1 MKKITAIIALVFAII
16 MIVSVPV
23 GASSPYQT
31 YTYSVDKTPLYS
43 PDAYTPEGTGT
54 VTSADMGL
62 ETPLKDPTDLVVGK
76 DGYIYIADSGNNRIV
91 CLDRHYKVK
100 FTLDTFVNK
109 WGNPDRLSGPQ
120 GVFVTADTIYVC
132 DTGNQRIVKFNLD
145 GSFKQIIEA
154 PSSELFEEGQTYKP
168 TAIAVDQYGRLFVIA
183 GVNQGLMFLTSEGEF
198 IKFIGARTV
207 SIDVWSAFWR
217 RFQSKEQREEASASY
232 VPTELNNVT
241 ITDDGFIYVTV
252 SPTTDDKS
260 SMLAAIEG
268 KSKSGDYAPVK
279 LLNASGEEIMRRN
292 GFWPPS
298 GEIDVVSDKEK
309 EESEGRAGVAGGISN
324 IIDCAVGPAKTWS
337 IIDDERS
344 KVFTYDFDGNL
355 LFAFGDKGAQ
365 SGTQSGN
372 LAKIKAIA
380 YQGSNIIL
388 LDFQNANITVLRRT
402 AYGDLLIDAIEAQN
416 NRQFDQSLMYW
427 TEILKKNSNFDTA
440 YIGIGQALYRQGE
453 YEDSL
458 AYYMAAY
465 DSSNYSVSYQQIRKE
480 WMATYIIVIPIVV
493 VAFVVLWG
501 FFMKYAKKVNTA
513 AAHRAGKKTFKE
525 ELLFAFHLIF
535 HPFDGFWDLKHEKR
549 GSIRASLVFIA
560 LTIIAFFYQSV
571 GRGYLF
577 NPMGEYST
585 IFGQAVSILLPFFM
599 FVVANWCLT
608 TLFDGEGSLKD
619 IFIATSY
626 SLVPI
631 PIIMIIVTM
640 LTNFVTVNEMDILNL
655 VLTISYLWFGM
666 LIFFGTMVTH
676 DYPMGKNILTILGT
690 LLVMICIMFIGVL
703 FTTLLS
709 KLVSFVTNIITEI
722 QYRM

>member
-1 MKKITAIIALVFAII
+1 
-16 MIVSVPV
+16 
-23 GASSPYQT
+23 
-31 YTYSVDKTPLYS
+31 
-43 PDAYTPEGTGT
+43 
-54 VTSADMGL
+54 
-62 ETPLKDPTDLVVGK
+62 
-76 DGYIYIADSGNNRIV
+76 
-91 CLDRHYKVK
+91 
-100 FTLDTFVNK
+100 
-109 WGNPDRLSGPQ
+109 
-120 GVFVTADTIYVC
+120 
-132 DTGNQRIVKFNLD
+132 
-145 GSFKQIIEA
+145 
-154 PSSELFEEGQTYKP
+154 
-168 TAIAVDQYGRLFVIA
+168 
-183 GVNQGLMFLTSEGEF
+183 
-198 IKFIGARTV
+198 
-207 SIDVWSAFWR
+207 
-217 RFQSKEQREEASASY
+217 
-232 VPTELNNVT
+232 
-241 ITDDGFIYVTV
+241 
-252 SPTTDDKS
+252 
-260 SMLAAIEG
+260 
-268 KSKSGDYAPVK
+268 
-279 LLNASGEEIMRRN
+279 
-292 GFWPPS
+292 
-298 GEIDVVSDKEK
+298 
-309 EESEGRAGVAGGISN
+309 
-324 IIDCAVGPAKTWS
+324 
-337 IIDDERS
+337 
-344 KVFTYDFDGNL
+344 
-355 LFAFGDKGAQ
+355 
-365 SGTQSGN
+365 
-372 LAKIKAIA
+372 
-380 YQGSNIIL
+380 
-388 LDFQNANITVLRRT
+388 
-402 AYGDLLIDAIEAQN
+402 
-416 NRQFDQSLMYW
+416 
-427 TEILKKNSNFDTA
+427 
-440 YIGIGQALYRQGE
+440 
-453 YEDSL
+453 
-458 AYYMAAY
+458 
-465 DSSNYSVSYQQIRKE
+465 
-480 WMATYIIVIPIVV
+480 MATYIIVIPIVV

-608 TLFDGEGSLKD
+608 TLFDGEGSFKD